1 MNGEIEGREKSTRK
15 EGSGKSLQLAA
26 LDLIDLL
33 DGWNKVAFL
42 SLFYG
47 WSKVFSKTFAKAM
60 MASPAAAPKN
70 RWEPL

>member
-1 MNGEIEGREKSTRK
+1 MKRRKISFGDETFFANFHTLCIGEIEGREKSTWK

-47 WSKVFSKTFAKAM
+47 
-60 MASPAAAPKN
+60 
-70 RWEPL
+70 

>member
-1 MNGEIEGREKSTRK
+1 MGNETFLANSHTLCIGEIEGREKSTWK

-47 WSKVFSKTFAKAM
+47 
-60 MASPAAAPKN
+60 
-70 RWEPL
+70 

>member
-47 WSKVFSKTFAKAM
+47 
-60 MASPAAAPKN
+60 
-70 RWEPL
+70 

>member
-1 MNGEIEGREKSTRK
+1 MADFHTLCIGEIEGREKSTWK

-47 WSKVFSKTFAKAM
+47 
-60 MASPAAAPKN
+60 
-70 RWEPL
+70 